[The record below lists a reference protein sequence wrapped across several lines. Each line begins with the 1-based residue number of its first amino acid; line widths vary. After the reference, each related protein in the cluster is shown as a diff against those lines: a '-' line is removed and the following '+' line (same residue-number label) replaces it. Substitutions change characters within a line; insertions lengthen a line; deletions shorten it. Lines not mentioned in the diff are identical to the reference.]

1 MCSIRLPEVM
11 RVVHV
16 CAYFAPAFV
25 YGGPPRSILA
35 LCRAQRDAG
44 VDVRVV
50 TTTANGD
57 GELTHEVTSRGDYNG
72 IPVHYCGRAW
82 PRSIFYAPSLA
93 SILATELGDDA
104 VLHIH
109 GLWNATVW
117 SAAAAARQQQRP
129 YVLSPRGMLAPAAL
143 AHDGWRKRLVYPLAD
158 RRVIRDAAR
167 LHATSRVEFDELTR
181 LTDGNRVVYVPNGV
195 DLPGAHD
202 GDEHAARAHF
212 GLPAAAPIVLF
223 LGRIHPIKRLDL
235 LAAAFARVLQRHAGA
250 HLVIAGPDEDGHRAQ
265 IAPLFTR
272 LGDAVTW
279 TGRVDGE
286 RKRQLLNAATVLVM
300 CSDSESFGM
309 SVAEAMAAAKPV
321 VVTRTCPWSDIESHQ
336 AGCWIEQ
343 SPDAVAAG
351 LNAILSD
358 PDAAREMGRRGRA
371 LAAAE
376 YSWTR
381 AASTLISEYE
391 AIAADTVQVV

>member
-1 MCSIRLPEVM
+1 MSV

-35 LCRAQRDAG
+35 LCRAQRAAG

-50 TTTANGD
+50 TTTADGD
-57 GELTHEVTSRGDYNG
+57 GELREEITSRGDYDG
-72 IPVHYCGRAW
+72 IPVRYCGRAW
-82 PRSIFYAPSLA
+82 PRSIFYAPSLPA
-93 SILATELGDDA
+93 ILATELKDDA

-109 GLWNATVW
+109 GLWNAAVW

-143 AHDGWRKRLVYPLAD
+143 AHDRWRKRLVYHLAD

-167 LHATSRVEFDELTR
+167 LHATSRIEFDGLAR
-181 LTDGNRVVYVPNGV
+181 LTDSNRVVYVPNGV
-195 DLPGAHD
+195 DLPGAQD
-202 GDEHAARAHF
+202 GDERTARAHF
-212 GLPAAAPIVLF
+212 RLPPTAPIVLF

-235 LAAAFARVLQRHAGA
+235 LAAAFGLVLQRHAGA
-250 HLVIAGPDEDGHRAQ
+250 HLVIAGPDEDGHRAR
-265 IAPLFTR
+265 IAPLFTSF
-272 LGDAVTW
+272 GDAVTW
-279 TGRVDGE
+279 TGRVDDA

-309 SVAEAMAAAKPV
+309 SVAEAMAAGKPV
-321 VVTRTCPWSDIESHQ
+321 VVTRTCPWPDIESHR
-336 AGCWIEQ
+336 AGCWVEQ

-351 LNAILSD
+351 VSAILAD
-358 PDAAREMGRRGRA
+358 PDAAREMGLRGRA
-371 LAAAE
+371 LAVTE
-376 YSWTR
+376 YSWAR
-381 AASTLISEYE
+381 AASALISEYE
-391 AIAADTVQVV
+391 AIAADTIQVV